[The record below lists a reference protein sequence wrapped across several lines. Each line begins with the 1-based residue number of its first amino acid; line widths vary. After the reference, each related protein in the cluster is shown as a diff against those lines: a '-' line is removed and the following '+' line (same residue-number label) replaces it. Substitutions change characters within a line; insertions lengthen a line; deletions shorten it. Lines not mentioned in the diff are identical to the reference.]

1 MTNRFF
7 TAYVTIMILIA
18 VMIAGALKTP
28 EITAEKAQKPRL
40 TIKRVNYTF
49 TTKTAVKR
57 NISANTEAP
66 EITPAPTPD
75 PTATPTAEPTPT
87 PTATPTPAPTATPK
101 PTAEPTPEPTPKVY
115 RFLATS
121 YSSAPEE
128 NGGFGAVDCK
138 YGQPLPD
145 NAIAAELDLL
155 PYGTRVYIEGI
166 GERIVVDTAS
176 SKTIA
181 KMHGRAIERNCV
193 GWIDIYCGDN
203 VDWAHWWGVRE
214 VELIIL
220 EWGEGK

>member
-7 TAYVTIMILIA
+7 TAYVTMMILLA
-18 VMIAGALKTP
+18 VIFASALKTP
-28 EITAEKAQKPRL
+28 EITAEKAQEPRL
-40 TIKRVNYTF
+40 TIKRLNYTF

-66 EITPAPTPD
+66 EITPEPTPEPTAT

-87 PTATPTPAPTATPK
+87 PT
-101 PTAEPTPEPTPKVY
+101 PEPKVY

-138 YGQPLPD
+138 YGQPLPE

>member
-7 TAYVTIMILIA
+7 TAYVTIMILLA
-18 VMIAGALKTP
+18 VMFASALKTP
-28 EITAEKAQKPRL
+28 EITAEKAQEPRL
-40 TIKRVNYTF
+40 TIKRLNYTF

-66 EITPAPTPD
+66 EITPTAEPTPTPTAEPTATPTTT
-75 PTATPTAEPTPT
+75 PTATPTAEPT
-87 PTATPTPAPTATPK
+87 
-101 PTAEPTPEPTPKVY
+101 PTPEPTPKVY

-138 YGQPLPD
+138 YGQPLPE

-203 VDWAHWWGVRE
+203 VDWTHWWGVRE